1 MTFEEMDELLLYW
14 EQLDGGWA
22 SDGVTREEC
31 AALLASAEGTL
42 AEWKERLIKL
52 PSDLTVRYERVLEKL
67 LEEDLIDEAA
77 LTYELKVMHQFS
89 PAMLVRRGRHFADLI
104 KRHRES
110 PLYNPP
116 KV

>member
-42 AEWKERLIKL
+42 AEWKERVIKL
-52 PSDLTVRYERVLEKL
+52 PSDLTARYERVLGKL

-110 PLYNPP
+110 PLYKSPN
-116 KV
+116 V

>member
-1 MTFEEMDELLLYW
+1 MTFEEMDELLLHW

-42 AEWKERLIKL
+42 AEWKDRLIKL
-52 PSDLTVRYERVLEKL
+52 PSDLTARYERILGRL

-77 LTYELKVMHQFS
+77 RDYELKVMHQFS
-89 PAMLVRRGRHFADLI
+89 PAMLVRRGRHFADLL
-104 KRHRES
+104 KKHRES
-110 PLYNPP
+110 PLYNPA